1 MSGEVNLSLGKG
13 GQIPHSTNKRKKG
26 NAKAPSLQHVTPTG
40 FFKTSLSAPLAACGS
55 PGRERLLKYTTTVNE
70 LTTSRRLTKKQAT
83 VTCASP
89 AHCQKKGED
98 QGKTSASPSHLRSKR
113 RKTIH
118 SDMGRSPSHSEQ
130 LTNQEDNDE
139 LSISQLVVS
148 LRYLYLSPITALSI
162 LLRPFLDGRM
172 LNTLTTRQKTTPEKS
187 RSLLSEVQHVQRKM
201 THQGTLHI
209 STSCKEASKSG
220 LHAKCENAMIVDW
233 CETGTRATRQQ
244 DVCGLTLP

>member
-13 GQIPHSTNKRKKG
+13 GQIPHSTNKEKRAMPKHHHFSTPLHRILQ
-26 NAKAPSLQHVTPTG
+26 NISFCTTRSLW
-40 FFKTSLSAPLAACGS
+40 LSRMG
-55 PGRERLLKYTTTVNE
+55 ELLKYITTVNE

-118 SDMGRSPSHSEQ
+118 SAMGRSPSHSEQ

-187 RSLLSEVQHVQRKM
+187 LTSVRGTTRPTKNDTSRHLTHLHLVQGGFQERAARKM
-201 THQGTLHI
+201 R
-209 STSCKEASKSG
+209 
-220 LHAKCENAMIVDW
+220 KCND
-233 CETGTRATRQQ
+233 
-244 DVCGLTLP
+244 CGLV